1 MKVLGVFGSVC
12 QMRKWKSEDIRV
24 CPLQYVVSKDQTQVD
39 ILGTVSAPLSLK
51 LSCQPLKDLFL
62 VTSLLFF
69 NYICTCG
76 MCA

>member
-1 MKVLGVFGSVC
+1 
-12 QMRKWKSEDIRV
+12 MRKWKSEDIRV